1 MRPVDEILQEGI
13 RAGQIGGESEPH
25 GRHAMGFIAF
35 LAQGESLQGYC
46 VDLGTGVGIPGLILA
61 DACPDTQ
68 WTLIERREG
77 RTDLLRR
84 AIRRLA
90 LSDRV
95 EVYTGDAIVAA
106 RSTLRGSADWV
117 TARSFGPPADTAEC
131 ASGFLRPGGGLIT
144 SEPFDGDMDARWPMT
159 EVEETTGLARDHEW
173 TTDAG
178 RYLRFQRTE
187 RELPSLPRKGA
198 RKKPLF

>member
-61 DACPDTQ
+61 DACPDT
-68 WTLIERREG
+68 
-77 RTDLLRR
+77 
-84 AIRRLA
+84 
-90 LSDRV
+90 
-95 EVYTGDAIVAA
+95 DAIVAA